1 MLSTI
6 EMPTLKMNQIAESW
20 LTGREY
26 RTRWLPVAAITA
38 LGIVLRLWSPK
49 FGEDLWYDETFS
61 LMNARLPFGEMTHR
75 LMLLGE
81 TSPPLYTVLLHFW
94 IKLGTSD
101 AHVKLFSV
109 LFGVAS
115 IWAIYLLARRV
126 GNSLAALVSCLLL
139 SVSES
144 AIYYSIEARPY
155 ALFLLLSLLS
165 TYSFLCA
172 LNEPRA
178 KRRFGSK
185 TIWAGYI
192 VVTAMAVYTHWFG
205 LLLPAV
211 HAVGLAIYRP
221 AFFRVRHFT
230 LSLAIVGCLCLPLAP
245 FLINQ
250 IKLQETIGGFR
261 WPGRPGPRAL
271 LDLALFTTG
280 GHGLLVLTFALLIV
294 ALFRMKS
301 QPWDKKMK
309 KSMVFVSAYVLL
321 PIIIAYAVSSITAR
335 YSFFV
340 FRYFLPFVAGVYILI
355 GVTLST
361 LGKRTAIAFFA
372 AFALIAILSIVRHR
386 EAPQNSYSRL
396 AAETCTEGDAGV
408 LVAHLS
414 PMSYFP
420 SLHYRRCNVNEKML
434 WIEQAQGGHVIGP
447 HLGDQMIDPV
457 DLEDVGEAMKQYRE
471 VWLVIDPGDIGRATR
486 AVWRTVRENNDFS
499 LGSQEQFGKLI
510 LERYRKKPIPA
521 Y

>member
-1 MLSTI
+1 
-6 EMPTLKMNQIAESW
+6 MPTLKMNQIAESW

-26 RTRWLPVAAITA
+26 RTRWLPVAAIMA

-49 FGEDLWYDETFS
+49 FRTDLWYDEMFS
-61 LMNARLPFGEMTHR
+61 LMNAQLSFSEMIHK
-75 LMLLGE
+75 LMLGGE
-81 TSPPLYTVLLHFW
+81 SSPPLYTVLLHFW
-94 IKLGTSD
+94 IKLGASD
-101 AHVKLFSV
+101 THIKLFSV

-115 IWAIYLLARRV
+115 VWAIYLLVSRV

-144 AIYYSIEARPY
+144 AIYYSIEARSY
-155 ALFLLLSLLS
+155 AVFLLLSLLS
-165 TYSFLCA
+165 TYGFFSA
-172 LNEPRA
+172 LNETRS

-185 TIWAGYI
+185 SIIWAGYI
-192 VVTAMAVYTHWFG
+192 AVTALAVYSHWFG

-221 AFFRVRHFT
+221 ASSRPVRHFT
-230 LSLAIVGCLCLPLAP
+230 LSVAIVGCLCLPLAP
-245 FLINQ
+245 FLMNQ
-250 IKLQETIGGFR
+250 IRLQETIGGFR
-261 WPGRPGPRAL
+261 WPGPPGPRAL
-271 LDLALFTTG
+271 VDLALFTTG
-280 GHGLLVLTFALLIV
+280 GHALLVLTFALLIV
-294 ALFRMKS
+294 VLFRMRS

-309 KSMVFVSAYVLL
+309 KSMIFVSVYVLL
-321 PIIIAYAVSSITAR
+321 PILMAYVVSSITAR

-355 GVTLST
+355 GLTLST

-420 SLHYRRCNVNEKML
+420 ALHYRHCNVNEKVL
-434 WIEQAQGGHVIGP
+434 WSEQGESGHIIGLN
-447 HLGDQMIDPV
+447 LGSQMIDRG
-457 DLEDVGEAMKQYRE
+457 DLEDVGEAMRQYRE
-471 VWLVIDPGDIGRATR
+471 LWLVIDPGDIGRGTR
-486 AVWRTVRENNDFS
+486 AVWRAVKENNDFS
-499 LGSQEQFGKLI
+499 LGSQEQFGTLI
-510 LERYRKKPIPA
+510 LERYRKKPVRA

>member
-1 MLSTI
+1 
-6 EMPTLKMNQIAESW
+6 MNQAAESW
-20 LTGREY
+20 LTAREY

-49 FGEDLWYDETFS
+49 FGEDLWYDEIFS
-61 LMNARLPFGEMTHR
+61 LMNAKLPIGEMTHR

-115 IWAIYLLARRV
+115 IWVIYLLARRV
-126 GNSLAALVSCLLL
+126 GNSRAALASCLLL

-165 TYSFLCA
+165 TYAFLSA

-178 KRRFGSK
+178 KRHFGSK

-192 VVTAMAVYTHWFG
+192 VVTAMAVYSHWFG
-205 LLLPAV
+205 LLLPAI

-221 AFFRVRHFT
+221 AFFRPVWHFT
-230 LSLAIVGCLCLPLAP
+230 LSLATVGCLCLPLAP
-245 FLINQ
+245 LLINQ

-261 WPGRPGPRAL
+261 WPGRPGLRSV
-271 LDLALFTTG
+271 LDLVLFTTG

-301 QPWDKKMK
+301 QPWDEKMK
-309 KSMVFVSAYVLL
+309 KSMIFMSAYVLL
-321 PIIIAYAVSSITAR
+321 PIIIAYAASSITAR

-340 FRYFLPFVAGVYILI
+340 FRYFLAYVAGVYILI

-372 AFALIAILSIVRHR
+372 AFALIAILSIVRHW

-434 WIEQAQGGHVIGP
+434 WSEQAQSGQSIGP
-447 HLGDQMIDPV
+447 HLGDQMIDRG

-471 VWLVIDPGDIGRATR
+471 LWLVIDPGDIGRATR
-486 AVWRTVRENNDFS
+486 AVWRAVKENNDFS

-510 LERYRKKPIPA
+510 LERYTKKPVRA